1 MDDSAVRKK
10 VRDSYIETRS
20 GRRSSRRWSLGCGRD
35 AVTTTRRRGM
45 KERTRSIPYAIT
57 TIVEEKQNGPPSL
70 EERGGRSDA
79 WSRRISPRYDGRRRR
94 SEHRRISDGGEE
106 NDRSFENRRRLAM
119 CYDSFGGPSAV
130 SVAYT
135 WSRRIAWRC
144 DGRRPELRRI
154 LDFWGRVVDERSFE
168 NWILVGLHLNL
179 GWSVIDFL
187 IECWAAL
194 RKIELGQEGKVVGLW
209 ADKGDDLALSQLQ
222 RVREATPTSD
232 IRDEGE
238 GRRRK

>member
-10 VRDSYIETRS
+10 VRDSYIGTRS

-45 KERTRSIPYAIT
+45 K
-57 TIVEEKQNGPPSL
+57 
-70 EERGGRSDA
+70 D
-79 WSRRISPRYDGRRRR
+79 
-94 SEHRRISDGGEE
+94 
-106 NDRSFENRRRLAM
+106 
-119 CYDSFGGPSAV
+119 AV

-209 ADKGDDLALSQLQ
+209 ADKGDDL
-222 RVREATPTSD
+222 
-232 IRDEGE
+232 
-238 GRRRK
+238 